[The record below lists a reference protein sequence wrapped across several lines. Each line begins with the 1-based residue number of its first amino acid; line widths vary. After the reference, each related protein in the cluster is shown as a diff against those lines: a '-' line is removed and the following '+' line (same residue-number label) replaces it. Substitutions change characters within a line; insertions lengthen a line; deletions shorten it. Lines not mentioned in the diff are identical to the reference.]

1 MAQWFPATQRYLPM
15 PTLRTLL
22 PRFAVLCSFAAAPWA
37 YGQADPGTL
46 LNGKSVT
53 ESNVLD
59 ALTPPSAVPEG
70 PDDDSSVRT
79 RGFRPTIRKSDSE
92 ASLKYKKKPTASLLI
107 TFQTD
112 SDFLT
117 QRSKEQLDIV
127 AGALKNDRLKGF
139 NFDIEGHADLRGQV
153 EGNRALS
160 QQRAEVVRKYL
171 IEAHGILE
179 ARLRAVGKGDSEPMN
194 SRDIAA
200 PENRR
205 VAFTTI
211 APSKPLP

>member
-1 MAQWFPATQRYLPM
+1 ML
-15 PTLRTLL
+15 TLHEILL
-22 PRFAVLCSFAAAPWA
+22 RFAVLCSFVASPWA

-46 LNGKSVT
+46 LKGANVT

-59 ALTPPSAVPEG
+59 ALTPPSAIPEA
-70 PDDDSSVRT
+70 PDDSLSVRA
-79 RGFRPTIRKSDSE
+79 RGFRPTIRKSNADDT
-92 ASLKYKKKPTASLLI
+92 LKFKKKPTASLLI

-112 SDFLT
+112 SVVLT
-117 QRSKEQLDIV
+117 QQSKGQLDIV
-127 AGALKNDRLKGF
+127 AGALKNDRLKDF
-139 NFDIEGHADLRGQV
+139 SFDIVGHADGRGQV
-153 EGNRALS
+153 EGNLVLS

-194 SRDIAA
+194 TRDIAA

-205 VAFTTI
+205 VAIITI
-211 APSKPLP
+211 AQ